1 MPNDACASSGR
12 VSNACAGR
20 SRSRGPG
27 GPELSL
33 HPGLFANMFDLTG
46 KVALIVGGGGGL
58 SRAIACAMAD
68 FGAQIAVADLDLEAA
83 EITAAACDRPDREA
97 MAAMLDVTDPD
108 MVEDVVG
115 QIETQTGHIDI
126 LLNGAGITIRRPAID
141 FTPEDWMAVV
151 NTNLSGVF
159 YVSQAVGRGMLQRDT
174 AASSRSAPFPACSGI
189 RKRALRSGQGR
200 HRHHDKSLATEW
212 ASRGVT
218 VNAIGPAYTETE
230 LTKHILAD
238 PQVQTDLVRGIP
250 MGRFGLP
257 RILVGAA
264 VYLCSDAARF
274 VTGQTLYIDGG
285 RTADGRRHDGGSED
299 SVSYCCPPSTH
310 PILRPIRRQSHL

>member
-1 MPNDACASSGR
+1 MSDDDAKRRLRLVRPGEEPPVQAAPAPVNHTGASFPYASGF
-12 VSNACAGR
+12 
-20 SRSRGPG
+20 
-27 GPELSL
+27 
-33 HPGLFANMFDLTG
+33 FANMFDLSG

-68 FGAQIAVADLDLEAA
+68 FGAQIAVADLNLEAA
-83 EITAAACDRPDREA
+83 EATAAACDRPEREA

-115 QIETQTGHIDI
+115 QVEAQTGHIDI
-126 LLNGAGITIRRPAID
+126 LLNGAGITIRRPAVD

-159 YVSQAVGRGMLQRDT
+159 YVSQAVGRGMLQRGYGRILSIGSVSSLLGHPENAPY
-174 AASSRSAPFPACSGI
+174 AAAKGGI
-189 RKRALRSGQGR
+189 AIMT
-200 HRHHDKSLATEW
+200 KSLATEW
-212 ASRGVT
+212 APHGIT
-218 VNAIGPAYTETE
+218 INAIGPAYTETE

-238 PQVQTDLVRGIP
+238 PQVRTDLMRGIP

-257 RILVGAA
+257 EDLVGAA
-264 VYLCSDAARF
+264 VYLCSDAAAF

-285 RTADGRRHDGGSED
+285 RTAD
-299 SVSYCCPPSTH
+299 
-310 PILRPIRRQSHL
+310 